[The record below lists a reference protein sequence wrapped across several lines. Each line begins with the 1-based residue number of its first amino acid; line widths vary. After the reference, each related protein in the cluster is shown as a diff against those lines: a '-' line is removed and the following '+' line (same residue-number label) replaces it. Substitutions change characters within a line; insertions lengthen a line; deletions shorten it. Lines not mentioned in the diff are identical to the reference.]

1 MQMAVLVGRAAVQ
14 VVLILLLAG
23 LAERGLQG
31 KALLAAHLQLLQ
43 IMVQAVV
50 AVLLESV
57 QTL

>member
-1 MQMAVLVGRAAVQ
+1 VG
-14 VVLILLLAG
+14 VVLILVVAKLV
-23 LAERGLQG
+23 ERGLQG
-31 KALLAAHLQLLQ
+31 KALLVAHPQVLQ

>member
-1 MQMAVLVGRAAVQ
+1 MAALVGRAAVG
-14 VVLILLLAG
+14 VVLILVLAE

-31 KALLAAHLQLLQ
+31 KALLVARPQVLQ

-50 AVLLESV
+50 VVLLESV